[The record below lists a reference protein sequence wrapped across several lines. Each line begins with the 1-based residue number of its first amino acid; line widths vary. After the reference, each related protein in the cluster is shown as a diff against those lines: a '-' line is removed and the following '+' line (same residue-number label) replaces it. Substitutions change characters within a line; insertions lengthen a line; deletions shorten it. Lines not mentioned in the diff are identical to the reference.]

1 VKRLPAPARLA
12 NQVPPQFLGVSQ
24 GQIME
29 KLPAQMT
36 VIGISKP
43 GGPEVL
49 LPETRAVPAPGPGEI
64 LIKVAAAGV
73 NRPDVAQR
81 SGSYPPPPGASDLPG
96 LEISGEVV
104 AVGSDTKKH
113 KIGDKV
119 MSLVAGGGYAQYCIA
134 QDAQAITVPSTLSMI
149 EAGAVAET
157 LMTVWHN
164 VFERGGLKSGETL
177 LIHGGSSGI
186 GTMAI
191 QLAKAFGAK
200 VIVTVGSQEKADA
213 CLKLGADH
221 AINYKT
227 QDFVT
232 EVKTATGG
240 KGVEVILDMV
250 GGDYVDRNYDAA
262 AVDGRIVQIALL
274 GGPKAT
280 INVGKLMVKRLN
292 HTGSTLRPRSNADK
306 AAMVAA
312 IEAKVMPLFREGRIK
327 PLMDSSFPL
336 EKAAD
341 AHRRM
346 ETSEHIGKIVLV
358 V

>member
-1 VKRLPAPARLA
+1 MS
-12 NQVPPQFLGVSQ
+12 N
-24 GQIME
+24 
-29 KLPAQMT
+29 LPAQMT
-36 VIGISKP
+36 VVAISKP

-49 LPETRAVPAPGPGEI
+49 VPETRALPVPKAGEI
-64 LIKVAAAGV
+64 LVKVAAAGV

-96 LEISGEVV
+96 LEIAGEVV
-104 AVGSDTKKH
+104 ALGDGAKH

-134 QDAQAITVPSTLSMI
+134 QDAQAMTVPSSLSMQ
-149 EAGAVAET
+149 EAGATPET

-164 VFERGGLKSGETL
+164 VFERGALKAGETL

-200 VIVTVGSQEKADA
+200 VIVTVGSQDKADA

-221 AINYKT
+221 AVNYKT
-227 QDFVT
+227 EDFV
-232 EVKTATGG
+232 EAVKTATGG
-240 KGVEVILDMV
+240 AGANVILDMV
-250 GGDYVDRNYDAA
+250 GGDYIDRNYDAA
-262 AVDGRIVQIALL
+262 AVEGRIVQIAFLS
-274 GGPKAT
+274 GTPKTTA
-280 INVGKLMVKRLN
+280 NFSKLMIKRLH

-312 IEAKVMPLFREGRIK
+312 IEAKVLPLLREGRVK
-327 PLMDSSFPL
+327 PLMDSTFPL

>member
-1 VKRLPAPARLA
+1 MP
-12 NQVPPQFLGVSQ
+12 N
-24 GQIME
+24 
-29 KLPAQMT
+29 LPAQMT
-36 VIGISKP
+36 VVAISKP

-49 LPETRAVPAPGPGEI
+49 VPETRALPIPGPGEI
-64 LIKVAAAGV
+64 LVKVAAAGV

-96 LEISGEVV
+96 LEIAGEVV
-104 AVGSDTKKH
+104 ALGEGAKH
-113 KIGDKV
+113 EIGDKV

-134 QDAQAITVPSTLSMI
+134 QDAQAMTVPPSLSMQ
-149 EAGAVAET
+149 EAGAIPET

-164 VFERGGLKSGETL
+164 VFERGALKAGETL

-200 VIVTVGSQEKADA
+200 VIVTVGSQDKADA

-221 AINYKT
+221 AVNYKT
-227 QDFVT
+227 EDFV
-232 EVKTATGG
+232 EAVKKATGG
-240 KGVEVILDMV
+240 NGANVILDMV
-250 GGDYVDRNYDAA
+250 GGDYIDRNYDAA
-262 AVDGRIVQIALL
+262 AVEGRIVQIAFLS
-274 GGPKAT
+274 GTPKAT
-280 INVGKLMVKRLN
+280 ANFAKLMVKRLH

-312 IEAKVMPLFREGRIK
+312 IEAKVLPLLREGRVK
-327 PLMDSSFPL
+327 PLMDSTFPL

>member
-1 VKRLPAPARLA
+1 MEQLPT
-12 NQVPPQFLGVSQ
+12 
-24 GQIME
+24 
-29 KLPAQMT
+29 QMT
-36 VIGISKP
+36 VVGISKP

-49 LPETRAVPAPGPGEI
+49 IPETRAVPKPGPGEI
-64 LIKVAAAGV
+64 LVKVAAAGV

-104 AVGSDTKKH
+104 ALGEGATKH
-113 KIGDKV
+113 KLGDKV

-134 QDAQAITVPSTLSMI
+134 QDAQAMTVPAGFSMI
-149 EAGAVAET
+149 EAGATAET

-164 VFERGGLKSGETL
+164 VFERGGLQPGETV

-191 QLAKAFGAK
+191 QLAKALGSK
-200 VIVTVGSQEKADA
+200 VIVTVGSQDKVDA

-227 QDFVT
+227 EDFV
-232 EVKTATGG
+232 ERVKEITKT
-240 KGVEVILDMV
+240 GVELILDMV
-250 GGDYVDRNYDAA
+250 GGDYVEKNFDSA
-262 AVDGRIVQIALL
+262 AVDGRIVQIAVLN
-274 GGPKAT
+274 GPKAT
-280 INVGKLMVKRLN
+280 INAAKIMVKRL
-292 HTGSTLRPRSNADK
+292 HYTGSTLRPRTNADK
-306 AAMVAA
+306 AAMVKA
-312 IEAKVMPLFREGRIK
+312 IEANVLPLLASGKVK

-341 AHRRM
+341 AHKRM
-346 ETSEHIGKIVLV
+346 ETSAHIGKIVLV

>member
-1 VKRLPAPARLA
+1 M
-12 NQVPPQFLGVSQ
+12 PPQILGISQ

-36 VIGISKP
+36 VVGISKP

-49 LPETRAVPAPGPGEI
+49 LPETRSVPLPGPGEI
-64 LIKVAAAGV
+64 LVKVAAAGV

-81 SGSYPPPPGASDLPG
+81 SGAYPPPPGASDLPG

-104 AVGSDTKKH
+104 ALGAGATKH
-113 KIGDKV
+113 KLGDRV

-134 QDAQAITVPSTLSMI
+134 QDAQAITVPSTLSMQ
-149 EAGAVAET
+149 EAGAIPET

-164 VFERGGLKSGETL
+164 VFERGGLKAGETL

-200 VIVTVGSQEKADA
+200 VIVTVGSKEKADA
-213 CLKLGADH
+213 CLKLGADR
-221 AINYKT
+221 AVNYKT
-227 QDFVT
+227 DDFVA
-232 EVKTATGG
+232 EAKNATDGAG
-240 KGVEVILDMV
+240 ANVILDMV
-250 GGDYVDRNYDAA
+250 GGDYIERNYDAA
-262 AVDGRIVQIALL
+262 AVEGRVVQIAFLS
-274 GGPKAT
+274 GPKASV
-280 INVGKLMVKRLN
+280 NFARLMVKRLH

-312 IEAKVMPLFREGRIK
+312 IEAKGMPLLRDGRVK
-327 PLMDSSFPL
+327 PLIDSTFPL

-346 ETSEHIGKIVLV
+346 ETSEHIGKIVLAL
-358 V
+358 

>member
-1 VKRLPAPARLA
+1 
-12 NQVPPQFLGVSQ
+12 
-24 GQIME
+24 ME

-36 VIGISKP
+36 VIAISRP

-49 LPETRAVPAPGPGEI
+49 VPETRAVPRPGPGEI

-96 LEISGEVV
+96 LEVAGEVV
-104 AVGSDTKKH
+104 ALGEGTRRH
-113 KIGDKV
+113 KLGDKV

-134 QDAQAITVPSTLSMI
+134 QDAQAMAVPSSLTIL
-149 EAGAVAET
+149 EAGATPET

-164 VFERGGLKSGETL
+164 VFERGRLQAGETI

-191 QLAKAFGAK
+191 QLAKAFGAR
-200 VIVTVGSQEKADA
+200 VIVTVGSKEKADA

-221 AINYKT
+221 AINYRT
-227 QDFVT
+227 EDFVAAAKAMT
-232 EVKTATGG
+232 SGTGPN
-240 KGVEVILDMV
+240 VVLDMV

-262 AVDGRIVQIALL
+262 ATDGRIVQIALL
-274 GGPKAT
+274 GGLKAT
-280 INVGKLMVKRLN
+280 VNLARLMVKRLH

-306 AAMVAA
+306 AAMVSA
-312 IEAKVMPLFREGRIK
+312 IEAKVMPLLREGRIK
-327 PLMDSSFPL
+327 PVMDSTFPL

-346 ETSEHIGKIVLV
+346 ESSEHIGKIVLAL
-358 V
+358 

>member
-1 VKRLPAPARLA
+1 
-12 NQVPPQFLGVSQ
+12 
-24 GQIME
+24 MD

-36 VIGISKP
+36 AIAISKP

-49 LPETRAVPAPGPGEI
+49 VPEQRPVPKPGPNEI
-64 LIKVAAAGV
+64 LVKVAAAGV
-73 NRPDVAQR
+73 NRPDVLQR
-81 SGSYPPPPGASDLPG
+81 LGLYPVPPGASDLPG

-104 AVGSDTKKH
+104 ALGEGVTKR

-119 MSLVAGGGYAQYCIA
+119 MSLVAGGGYAEYCVTHETHA
-134 QDAQAITVPSTLSMI
+134 MPVPKGLSMTD
-149 EAGAVAET
+149 AGAIAET

-164 VFERGGLKSGETL
+164 VFERGGLKPGETL

-191 QLAKAFGAK
+191 QMAKAHGAK
-200 VIVTVGSQEKADA
+200 VFVTVGGQDKVDA
-213 CLKLGADH
+213 CLKLGADA

-227 QDFVT
+227 EDFVART
-232 EVKTATGG
+232 KELTGG
-240 KGVEVILDMV
+240 KGVDVILDMV
-250 GGDYVDRNYDAA
+250 GGDYIDRNYEAA
-262 AVDGRIVQIALL
+262 AVEGRIVQIAFL
-274 GGPKAT
+274 GGSKAT
-280 INVGKLMVKRLN
+280 PNFAKLMMKRLH

-312 IEAKVMPLFREGRIK
+312 IEAHAMPWLNDGRVK

-336 EKAAD
+336 KEASKAHA
-341 AHRRM
+341 RM
-346 ETSEHIGKIVLV
+346 ESSQHIGKIVLV

>member
-1 VKRLPAPARLA
+1 
-12 NQVPPQFLGVSQ
+12 
-24 GQIME
+24 ME

-49 LPETRAVPAPGPGEI
+49 VPETRAVPRPAQGEI

-81 SGSYPPPPGASDLPG
+81 SGVYPPPPGASDLPG
-96 LEISGEVV
+96 LEIAGTVV
-104 AVGSDTKKH
+104 ALGEGATKH
-113 KIGDKV
+113 KLGDKV

-134 QDAQAITVPSTLSMI
+134 QDAQAIAVPAALSMQ
-149 EAGAVAET
+149 EAGATPET

-164 VFERGGLKSGETL
+164 VFERGGLKAGETI

-200 VIVTVGSQEKADA
+200 VIVTVGSQDKADA
-213 CLKLGADH
+213 CTKLGADH

-232 EVKTATGG
+232 EVKTLTGG
-240 KGVEVILDMV
+240 KGVELILDMV
-250 GGDYVDRNYDAA
+250 GGDYVERNYDAA

-274 GGPKAT
+274 GGGKAT
-280 INVGKLMVKRLN
+280 ISVGKLMVKRLH
-292 HTGSTLRPRSNADK
+292 HTGSTLRPRSNEDK

-312 IEAKVMPLFREGRIK
+312 IEAKVMPMFRDGRVK

-358 V
+358 A

>member
-1 VKRLPAPARLA
+1 MS
-12 NQVPPQFLGVSQ
+12 N
-24 GQIME
+24 
-29 KLPAQMT
+29 LPAQMT
-36 VIGISKP
+36 VVAISKP

-49 LPETRAVPAPGPGEI
+49 VPETRALPVPKAGEI
-64 LIKVAAAGV
+64 LVKVAAAGV

-96 LEISGEVV
+96 LEIAGEVV
-104 AVGSDTKKH
+104 ALGEGAKH

-134 QDAQAITVPSTLSMI
+134 QDAQAMTVPPQLTMQ
-149 EAGAVAET
+149 EAGAIPET

-164 VFERGGLKSGETL
+164 VFERGALKAGETL

-200 VIVTVGSQEKADA
+200 VIVTVGSQDKADA

-221 AINYKT
+221 AVNYKT
-227 QDFVT
+227 EDFV
-232 EVKTATGG
+232 EAVKKATDGAG
-240 KGVEVILDMV
+240 ANVILDMV
-250 GGDYVDRNYDAA
+250 GGDYIDRNYDAA
-262 AVDGRIVQIALL
+262 AVEGRIVQIAFLS
-274 GGPKAT
+274 GTPKAT
-280 INVGKLMVKRLN
+280 ANFSKLMIKRLH

-312 IEAKVMPLFREGRIK
+312 IEAKVLPLLREGRVK
-327 PLMDSSFPL
+327 PLMDSTFPL

>member
-1 VKRLPAPARLA
+1 
-12 NQVPPQFLGVSQ
+12 
-24 GQIME
+24 ME
-29 KLPAQMT
+29 NIPSQMT

-49 LPETRAVPAPGPGEI
+49 LPETRAVPRPGPNEI
-64 LIKVAAAGV
+64 LVKVVAAGV

-81 SGSYPPPPGASDLPG
+81 SGAYPPPPGASDLPG
-96 LEISGEVV
+96 LEIAGEVV
-104 AVGSDTKKH
+104 ALGEGAHKH
-113 KIGDKV
+113 RLGDKV

-134 QDAQAITVPSTLSMI
+134 QDAQAMTVPATLSML
-149 EAGAVAET
+149 EAGATPET

-164 VFERGGLKSGETL
+164 VFERGGLKAGETI

-200 VIVTVGSQEKADA
+200 VIVTVGSKDKAEA
-213 CLKLGADH
+213 CVRLGADH

-227 QDFVT
+227 DDFVAAAKSMT
-232 EVKTATGG
+232 SGAGPNL
-240 KGVEVILDMV
+240 ILDMV
-250 GGDYVDRNYDAA
+250 GGDYLERNYDAA
-262 AVDGRIVQIALL
+262 ATDGRIVQIATL
-274 GGPKAT
+274 GGAKAT
-280 INVGKLMVKRLN
+280 ANIAKLMVKRLH

-312 IEAKVMPLFREGRIK
+312 IEAKVMPLLREGRVK
-327 PLMDSSFPL
+327 PLMDSTFPL

-346 ETSEHIGKIVLV
+346 ESSEHIGKIVLAL
-358 V
+358 

>member
-1 VKRLPAPARLA
+1 
-12 NQVPPQFLGVSQ
+12 
-24 GQIME
+24 
-29 KLPAQMT
+29 MT
-36 VIGISKP
+36 CIAIREP

-49 LPETRAVPAPGPGEI
+49 VPRQQPMPSPAEGEI
-64 LIKVAAAGV
+64 LVKVAAAGV

-96 LEISGEVV
+96 LEVAGEVV
-104 AVGSDTKKH
+104 AVGSNAKKH
-113 KIGDKV
+113 KLGDKV

-134 QDAQAITVPSTLSMI
+134 QDAQAIAVPPNLSI
-149 EAGAVAET
+149 KEAGATPET

-164 VFERGGLKSGETL
+164 VFERGALKAGETL

-200 VIVTVGSQEKADA
+200 VIVTVGSQDKADA
-213 CLKLGADH
+213 CTKLGADH

-227 QDFVT
+227 QDFVA
-232 EVKTATGG
+232 EVKTMTGG
-240 KGVEVILDMV
+240 KGCDVILDMV
-250 GGDYVDRNYDAA
+250 GGDYVERNYDAA

-274 GGPKAT
+274 GGAKAT
-280 INVGKLMVKRLN
+280 ITIGKLMVKRLV

-312 IEAKVMPLFREGRIK
+312 IEAKVMPLVREGRVK

-346 ETSEHIGKIVLV
+346 ETSEHIGKIVLLA
-358 V
+358 

>member
-1 VKRLPAPARLA
+1 
-12 NQVPPQFLGVSQ
+12 
-24 GQIME
+24 ME

-49 LPETRAVPAPGPGEI
+49 LPETRAVPLPGPGEI
-64 LIKVAAAGV
+64 LVKVAAAGV

-81 SGSYPPPPGASDLPG
+81 AGAYPPPPGASDLPG

-104 AVGSDTKKH
+104 AVGAGTSKH
-113 KIGDKV
+113 KLGDKV

-134 QDAQAITVPSTLSMI
+134 QDAQAISVPAGLSMQ
-149 EAGAVAET
+149 EAGASPET

-164 VFERGGLKSGETL
+164 VFERGALKPGETL
-177 LIHGGSSGI
+177 LVHGGSSGI

-191 QLAKAFGAK
+191 QLAKAFGSK
-200 VIVTVGSQEKADA
+200 VIVTVGGQDKVDA
-213 CLKLGADH
+213 CLKLGADR

-227 QDFVT
+227 EDFVA

-240 KGVEVILDMV
+240 AGANVILDMV
-250 GGDYVDRNYDAA
+250 GGDYIDRNYDAA
-262 AVDGRIVQIALL
+262 AVDGRIVQIATL
-274 GGPKAT
+274 GGVKAT
-280 INVGKLMVKRLN
+280 VNIAKVMVKRLH
-292 HTGSTLRPRSNADK
+292 HTGSTLRPRTNADK

-312 IEAKVMPLFREGRIK
+312 IEARVMPLMREGRVK
-327 PLMDSSFPL
+327 PVMDSTFPL

-346 ETSEHIGKIVLV
+346 ETSQHIGKIVLEV
-358 V
+358 

>member
-1 VKRLPAPARLA
+1 M
-12 NQVPPQFLGVSQ
+12 Q
-24 GQIME
+24 

-49 LPETRAVPAPGPGEI
+49 LPETRAVPVPAPGEI
-64 LIKVAAAGV
+64 LVKVQAAGV

-104 AVGSDTKKH
+104 ALGAGATRH
-113 KIGDKV
+113 KLGDKV

-134 QDAQAITVPSTLSMI
+134 QDAQAMAVPPALSML
-149 EAGAVAET
+149 EAGAIPET

-164 VFERGGLKSGETL
+164 VFERGGLKEGETL
-177 LIHGGSSGI
+177 LVHGGSSGI

-191 QLAKAFGAK
+191 QLAKAFGSK
-200 VIVTVGSQEKADA
+200 VIVTVGSKEKADA
-213 CLKLGADH
+213 CTKLGADR

-227 QDFVT
+227 EDFVA
-232 EVKTATGG
+232 EVKASTGG
-240 KGVEVILDMV
+240 TGANVILDMV
-250 GGDYVDRNYDAA
+250 GGDYIERNYDAA
-262 AVDGRIVQIALL
+262 AIDGRVVQIAFL

-280 INVGKLMVKRLN
+280 VNFARLMVKRLT

-306 AAMVAA
+306 AKMVAA
-312 IEAKVMPLFREGRIK
+312 IEAKVLPLLREGRIK
-327 PLMDSSFPL
+327 PLMDSTFAL

-346 ETSEHIGKIVLV
+346 ESSEHIGKIVLAV
-358 V
+358 

>member
-1 VKRLPAPARLA
+1 
-12 NQVPPQFLGVSQ
+12 
-24 GQIME
+24 ME

-49 LPETRAVPAPGPGEI
+49 VPETRAVPVPAQGEI
-64 LIKVAAAGV
+64 LIKVVAAGV

-81 SGSYPPPPGASDLPG
+81 SGVYPPPPGASDLPG
-96 LEISGEVV
+96 LEISGVVV
-104 AVGSDTKKH
+104 AVGEGATKH
-113 KIGDKV
+113 KLGDKV

-134 QDAQAITVPSTLSMI
+134 QDAQAMAVPEALSMQ
-149 EAGAVAET
+149 EAGATAET

-164 VFERGGLKSGETL
+164 VFERGALKSGETI

-200 VIVTVGSQEKADA
+200 VIVTVGSKEKADA
-213 CLKLGADH
+213 CTKLGADH

-232 EVKTATGG
+232 EVKTITGG
-240 KGVEVILDMV
+240 KGVELILDMV
-250 GGDYVDRNYDAA
+250 GGDYVERNYDAA
-262 AVDGRIVQIALL
+262 AVEGRIVQIALL
-274 GGPKAT
+274 GGGKAT
-280 INVGKLMVKRLN
+280 ISVGKLMVKRLH

-312 IEAKVMPLFREGRIK
+312 IEAKVMPLFRDGRVK

-346 ETSEHIGKIVLV
+346 ETSEHIGKIVLLA
-358 V
+358 

>member
-1 VKRLPAPARLA
+1 
-12 NQVPPQFLGVSQ
+12 
-24 GQIME
+24 ME

-36 VIGISKP
+36 VVAISKP

-49 LPETRAVPAPGPGEI
+49 VPEQRALPQPGPDEI
-64 LIKVAAAGV
+64 LIKVQAAGV

-96 LEISGEVV
+96 LEVAGEVV
-104 AVGSDTKKH
+104 AVGSNAKRH

-134 QDAQAITVPSTLSMI
+134 QDAQAMTAPPALSI
-149 EAGAVAET
+149 KEAGALPET

-164 VFERGGLKSGETL
+164 VFERGGLKGGETL

-191 QLAKAFGAK
+191 QLAKAFGAR
-200 VIVTVGSQEKADA
+200 VIVTVGSQDKIDA
-213 CLKLGADH
+213 CLKLGADR

-227 QDFVT
+227 EDFVAV
-232 EVKTATGG
+232 VKAETSNAGANL
-240 KGVEVILDMV
+240 ILDMV
-250 GGDYVDRNYDAA
+250 AGDYVDRNYDAA
-262 AVDGRIVQIALL
+262 AVDGRIVQIATLN
-274 GGPKAT
+274 GPKV
-280 INVGKLMVKRLN
+280 NVNIAKVMVKRLT

-312 IEAKVMPLFREGRIK
+312 IEAKVMPLLREGRIK
-327 PLMDSSFPL
+327 PLMDSTFPL

-346 ETSEHIGKIVLV
+346 ETSAHIGKIVLEV
-358 V
+358 

>member
-1 VKRLPAPARLA
+1 
-12 NQVPPQFLGVSQ
+12 
-24 GQIME
+24 ME

-36 VIGISKP
+36 VVGISKP

-49 LPETRAVPAPGPGEI
+49 LPEIRSVPVPGPGEI
-64 LIKVAAAGV
+64 LVKVAAAGV

-81 SGSYPPPPGASDLPG
+81 AGAYPPPPGASDLPG

-104 AVGSDTKKH
+104 ALGAGATKH
-113 KIGDKV
+113 KLGDKV

-134 QDAQAITVPSTLSMI
+134 QDAQAIAVPPVFSML
-149 EAGAVAET
+149 EAGAIPET

-164 VFERGGLKSGETL
+164 VFERGALKPGETL

-191 QLAKAFGAK
+191 QLAKAFGSR
-200 VIVTVGSQEKADA
+200 VIVTVGSKDKADA
-213 CLKLGADH
+213 CLKLGADR

-227 QDFVT
+227 EDFVA
-232 EVKTATGG
+232 EVKTATNGAG
-240 KGVEVILDMV
+240 ANVILDMV
-250 GGDYVDRNYDAA
+250 GGDYIDRNYDAA
-262 AVDGRIVQIALL
+262 AVDGRIVQIATL
-274 GGPKAT
+274 GGLKAT
-280 INVGKLMVKRLN
+280 VNIVKVMMKRLH

-312 IEAKVMPLFREGRIK
+312 IEAKVMPLLREGRVK
-327 PLMDSSFPL
+327 PVMDSTFPL

-346 ETSEHIGKIVLV
+346 ETSEHIGKIVLEL
-358 V
+358 

>member
-1 VKRLPAPARLA
+1 
-12 NQVPPQFLGVSQ
+12 
-24 GQIME
+24 ME
-29 KLPAQMT
+29 QLPAQMT
-36 VIGISKP
+36 VVAISKP

-49 LPETRAVPAPGPGEI
+49 LPETRAVPRPGPQEI

-96 LEISGEVV
+96 LEVAGTVV
-104 AVGSDTKKH
+104 AVGDGAVKH

-134 QDAQAITVPSTLSMI
+134 PDAQAMAIPATLSI
-149 EAGAVAET
+149 NEAGATPET

-164 VFERGGLKSGETL
+164 VFERGALQAGETI

-200 VIVTVGSQEKADA
+200 VVVTVGSQDKVDA
-213 CLKLGADH
+213 CLKLGADR

-227 QDFVT
+227 EDFVA
-232 EVKTATGG
+232 EAKSFTGG

-250 GGDYVDRNYDAA
+250 AGDYVERNYDAA
-262 AVDGRIVQIALL
+262 AVDGRIVQIAVLS
-274 GGPKAT
+274 GAKAT
-280 INVGKLMVKRLN
+280 VNFAKLMMKRLH
-292 HTGSTLRPRSNADK
+292 HTGSTLRPRSAADK
-306 AAMVAA
+306 AAMVSA
-312 IEAKVMPLFREGRIK
+312 IEAKVLPLFQAGKVK
-327 PLMDSSFPL
+327 PLMDSTFPL

-346 ETSEHIGKIVLV
+346 ETSAHIGKIVLTV
-358 V
+358 

>member
-1 VKRLPAPARLA
+1 
-12 NQVPPQFLGVSQ
+12 
-24 GQIME
+24 ME

-36 VIGISKP
+36 VVGISKP

-49 LPETRAVPAPGPGEI
+49 LPETRSVPVPGPGEI
-64 LIKVAAAGV
+64 LVKVLAAGV

-81 SGSYPPPPGASDLPG
+81 SGAYPPPPGASDLPG
-96 LEISGEVV
+96 LEIAGEVV
-104 AVGSDTKKH
+104 ALGTGATKH
-113 KIGDKV
+113 KLGDKV

-134 QDAQAITVPSTLSMI
+134 QDAQAMTVPASLSI
-149 EAGAVAET
+149 QEAGAIPET

-164 VFERGGLKSGETL
+164 VFERGGLKAGETL

-200 VIVTVGSQEKADA
+200 VIVTVGGQDKADA
-213 CLKLGADH
+213 CLKLGADR
-221 AINYKT
+221 AVNYKT
-227 QDFVT
+227 EDFVAET
-232 EVKTATGG
+232 KTATNGTG
-240 KGVEVILDMV
+240 ANVILDMV
-250 GGDYVDRNYDAA
+250 GGDYIDRNYDAA
-262 AVDGRIVQIALL
+262 AIDGRIVQIATL
-274 GGPKAT
+274 GGAKAT
-280 INVGKLMVKRLN
+280 VNIAKVMVKRLH

-312 IEAKVMPLFREGRIK
+312 IEAKVMPLIRDGRVK
-327 PLMDSSFPL
+327 PLMDSTFPL

-346 ETSEHIGKIVLV
+346 ETSEHIGKIVLTV
-358 V
+358 

>member
-1 VKRLPAPARLA
+1 
-12 NQVPPQFLGVSQ
+12 
-24 GQIME
+24 ME

-36 VIGISKP
+36 VVGISKP

-49 LPETRAVPAPGPGEI
+49 LPETRSVPAPGPGEI
-64 LIKVAAAGV
+64 LVKVMAAGV

-81 SGSYPPPPGASDLPG
+81 SGAYPPPPGASDLPG
-96 LEISGEVV
+96 LEIAGEVV
-104 AVGSDTKKH
+104 ALGADATKH

-134 QDAQAITVPSTLSMI
+134 QDAQAMTVPPSLPI
-149 EAGAVAET
+149 QEAGAIPET

-164 VFERGGLKSGETL
+164 VFERGGLKPGETL

-191 QLAKAFGAK
+191 QLAKAFGSK
-200 VIVTVGSQEKADA
+200 VIVTVGAQDKIDA
-213 CLKLGADH
+213 CLKLGADR

-227 QDFVT
+227 EDFVAET
-232 EVKTATGG
+232 KTATNGAG
-240 KGVEVILDMV
+240 ANVILDMV
-250 GGDYVDRNYDAA
+250 GGDYIDRNYDAA
-262 AVDGRIVQIALL
+262 AVDGRIVQIATL
-274 GGPKAT
+274 GGAKAT
-280 INVGKLMVKRLN
+280 VNIAKVMVKRLL

-312 IEAKVMPLFREGRIK
+312 IEAKVMPLIRDGRVK
-327 PLMDSSFPL
+327 PLMDSTFPL